1 MSIVDQGAGG
11 RDLDVPIQPS
21 GSDDSIRIRNATAA
35 PRWGKAAFWG
45 YAIIGLFFGG
55 FGGFAAFAELDSSI
69 MAIGELRIDQDRRVV
84 QHDAPGV
91 ITDILVRDG
100 DHVEEGQV
108 LLRLDPTVE
117 MATQTNT
124 RARLYSMEATLT
136 RFEAE
141 RDGASE
147 LVFPPELLAAA
158 DDDPQIANILKN
170 ERAVFQARKLSI
182 AGSLDLRLEQIE
194 QIKEQIE
201 GLKLD
206 RDATLEQ
213 LGYISEELVD
223 VRTLFNKGLERKSR
237 VLALQREEAS
247 LRGRAG
253 RLGSE
258 ISRMTQRIGETQ
270 LQIDQTERDFQREIA
285 TGIEST
291 SVELQML
298 RSQMDVTSRRV
309 ERLEVRAPRTGHVI
323 DLAVNTVGSFI
334 QAGATLMQI
343 VPSDEGLVVV
353 AQIKPR
359 DIEHVKPKEQVKKVQ
374 VRLTSFSQRFTHPI
388 EAQLL
393 SVSDDVI
400 SPPDGGRSY
409 YKVILRIDE
418 ASKERILPG
427 VELASGMPA
436 LAMLSVGETTLLNY
450 LVEPLYLSIS
460 QALREP
466 SIE

>member
-11 RDLDVPIQPS
+11 RDLEVPVEPT
-21 GSDDSIRIRNATAA
+21 GSDHSIRDRNATAS

-45 YAIIGLFFGG
+45 YVVIGLFFGG

-117 MATQTNT
+117 VASQTNT
-124 RARLYSMEATLT
+124 RARLYRMQATLS
-136 RFEAE
+136 RYEAE
-141 RDGASE
+141 RDGASVLE
-147 LVFPPELLAAA
+147 FPPQLTAAA
-158 DDDPQIANILKN
+158 EENPEVASILNN
-170 ERAVFQARKLSI
+170 ERAVFQARKESLS
-182 AGSLDLRLEQIE
+182 GSMGLRLEQVE

-206 RDATLEQ
+206 REATLEQ
-213 LGYISEELVD
+213 LGYISEELED
-223 VRTLFNKGLERKSR
+223 VRTLFEKGLERKSR
-237 VLALQREEAS
+237 VLALQREEAA

-270 LQIDQTERDFQREIA
+270 LQIEQAERDFQREIA
-285 TGIEST
+285 SGIEAT

-298 RSQMDVTSRRV
+298 RSQMEVNSRRV

-323 DLAVNTVGSFI
+323 DLAVNTVGSFV
-334 QAGATLMQI
+334 QPGATLMQI

-353 AQIKPR
+353 AQINPR

-388 EAQLL
+388 EAHLL

-400 SPPDGGRSY
+400 SPQDGGRSY

-418 ASKERILPG
+418 ASKELILPG

-436 LAMLSVGETTLLNY
+436 MAMLSVGETTLLNY

-460 QALREP
+460 RAFREP
-466 SIE
+466 TIE

>member
-1 MSIVDQGAGG
+1 MSIVDQGTGG
-11 RDLDVPIQPS
+11 RDLDLPTQPS
-21 GSDDSIRIRNATAA
+21 GSDGSIRKQNATAT
-35 PRWGKAAFWG
+35 PKWGKPAMWG
-45 YAIIGLFFGG
+45 YIIIGLFFGG
-55 FGGFAAFAELDSSI
+55 FGGFAAFAQLDSSI
-69 MAIGELRIDQDRRVV
+69 MAVGELRIDQDRRVV

-117 MATQTNT
+117 I
-124 RARLYSMEATLT
+124 ATLT
-136 RFEAE
+136 RYQAE

-147 LVFPPELLAAA
+147 LVFPPSLVAAA
-158 DDDPQIANILKN
+158 ESDPEIANILKN
-170 ERAVFQARKLSI
+170 ERAVFEARKVSI
-182 AGSLDLRLEQIE
+182 AGSMNLRLEQVE

-206 RDATLEQ
+206 REATLEQ
-213 LGYISEELVD
+213 LGYISEELED
-223 VRTLFNKGLERKSR
+223 VRTLYNKGLERKSR
-237 VLALQREEAS
+237 VLALQREEAA

-270 LQIDQTERDFQREIA
+270 LQIEQTERDFQREVA
-285 TGIEST
+285 AGIEAT

-298 RSQMDVTSRRV
+298 RAQMGVTSRRV

-334 QAGATLMQI
+334 QPGSTLMQI

-353 AQIKPR
+353 AQVQPR

-388 EAQLL
+388 EAHLL

-400 SPPDGGRSY
+400 SPPNGGRSY
-409 YKVILRIDE
+409 YKAILRIDE
-418 ASKERILPG
+418 VSKERILPG

-460 QALREP
+460 RAFREP
-466 SIE
+466 TIE

>member
-1 MSIVDQGAGG
+1 MSVVEQGSSG
-11 RDLDVPIQPS
+11 RDLEVPERKAEAGDALYNS
-21 GSDDSIRIRNATAA
+21 NAKAI
-35 PRWGKAAFWG
+35 PKWGRAAFWG
-45 YAIIGLFFGG
+45 YVTIGLFFGG

-69 MAIGELRIDQDRRVV
+69 MAVGELRIDQDRRVV

-108 LLRLDPTVE
+108 LLRLDPTIE

-124 RARLYSMEATLT
+124 RSRLSSIQATLA
-136 RFEAE
+136 RYRAE

-147 LVFPPELLAAA
+147 LIFPPELLASAEDNAEIA
-158 DDDPQIANILKN
+158 DILRN
-170 ERAVFQARKLSI
+170 ERAVFQARKESI
-182 AGSLDLRLEQIE
+182 AGNLELRREQVA

-206 RDATLEQ
+206 RESTIEQ

-223 VRTLFNKGLERKSR
+223 VRTLFDKGLERKSR
-237 VLALQREEAS
+237 VLALQREQSA

-258 ISRMTQRIGETQ
+258 IARMTQRIGETQ
-270 LQIDQTERDFQREIA
+270 LQMEQVERDFQREVA

-298 RSQMDVTSRRV
+298 RSQMNVSSRRV

-334 QAGATLMQI
+334 QAGQTLMQI

-353 AQIKPR
+353 AEIKPR
-359 DIEHVKPKEQVKKVQ
+359 DIEHIKPKEQVKKVQ

-388 EAQLL
+388 EARLL

-409 YKVILRIDE
+409 YKVILRIDDT
-418 ASKERILPG
+418 SKERILPG

-460 QALREP
+460 RAFREP
-466 SIE
+466 TIE